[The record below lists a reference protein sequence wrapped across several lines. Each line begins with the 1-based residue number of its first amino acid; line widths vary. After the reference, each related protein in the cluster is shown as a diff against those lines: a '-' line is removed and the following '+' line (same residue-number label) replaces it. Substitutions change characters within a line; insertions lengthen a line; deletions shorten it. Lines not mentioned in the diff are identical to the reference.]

1 MKHRVCVL
9 GRKFYQTTQGRGA
22 TRKERDEL
30 QDLQKEWK
38 QRVTEMEDEY
48 DMEKY
53 KYEQALAQVER
64 PGEFERLKKAEI
76 SLITESYKF
85 KAEIRNLKEELKQNN
100 IIKELGLTGMAKL
113 CRLVQEDDDSVS
125 VLKRLHETE
134 ARLED
139 LKKRTGE
146 EDKPDEDWE
155 ANQKVPI
162 VSYPTTWSAEAPCE
176 PAPHVPDTEDI
187 FSQCFMNRV
196 PWIRHQQNCSEE

>member
-1 MKHRVCVL
+1 M
-9 GRKFYQTTQGRGA
+9 
-22 TRKERDEL
+22 
-30 QDLQKEWK
+30 
-38 QRVTEMEDEY
+38 
-48 DMEKY
+48 
-53 KYEQALAQVER
+53 AQVER
-64 PGEFERLKKAEI
+64 PDEFERLKKAEI

-100 IIKELGLTGMAKL
+100 IIKDLGLTDMAKL

-139 LKKRTGE
+139 LKKRMGE

-155 ANQKVPI
+155 ANQKVPS

-176 PAPHVPDTEDI
+176 PAPYVPDTEDA
-187 FSQCFMNRV
+187 FDQCFMNRV
-196 PWIRHQQNCSEE
+196 PWLRHQQLE